1 MAATHENHEITQGK
15 HFQTRQAAVET
26 YVARML
32 RAGSVLAA
40 LLIAAGIAT
49 LTLGMGER
57 AGTMLVTA
65 GLIALVLT
73 PVLRVATAF
82 VVFLQERDRAFA
94 LISFFVLAS
103 IAVGVFL
110 GKTH

>member
-1 MAATHENHEITQGK
+1 
-15 HFQTRQAAVET
+15 
-26 YVARML
+26 
-32 RAGSVLAA
+32 
-40 LLIAAGIAT
+40 
-49 LTLGMGER
+49 
-57 AGTMLVTA
+57 MLVTA

-94 LISFFVLAS
+94 LISFFVLAA
-103 IAVGVFL
+103 IAVGVLL